1 MESAI
6 GYNAGIT
13 YKFNLPVGFAI
24 QPSLLYHS
32 KASESDGGQF
42 DGDLKVGYLELPVS
56 FQWGPDLLFFRPF
69 LDVSPYLGY
78 GLNHD
83 FNFTEFGTDA
93 STAEVKDSWSLVNRL
108 EYGLGLGAGLEVW
121 KFQFVCRYNWNFG
134 SLLTPEGKLNAP
146 ALLQKGLGDENFGGV
161 TLSLAL
167 LF

>member
-1 MESAI
+1 MTT
-6 GYNAGIT
+6 GYHAGLT
-13 YKFNLPVGFAI
+13 YKFGLPSGFAI
-24 QPSLLYHS
+24 QPSLLYHV
-32 KASESDGGQF
+32 KASASGP
-42 DGDLKVGYLELPVS
+42 KVADAAFKAGYVELPVS

-83 FNFTEFGTDA
+83 FNFKEYDVPDS
-93 STAEVKDSWSLVNRL
+93 STAIVKDSWSLVNRL

-134 SLLTPEGKLNAP
+134 SLLSPEGKLNAP
-146 ALLQKGLGDENFGGV
+146 ALLKKGLGEENFGGV
-161 TLSLAL
+161 TLSLSL